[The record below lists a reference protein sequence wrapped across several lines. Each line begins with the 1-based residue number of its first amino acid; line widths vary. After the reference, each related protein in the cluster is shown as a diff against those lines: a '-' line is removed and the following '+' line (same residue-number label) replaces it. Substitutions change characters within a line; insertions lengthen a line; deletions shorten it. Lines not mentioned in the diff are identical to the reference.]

1 MSQRYFSDGVCHLF
15 GLLTNVPIPAVSS
28 RSVTLVLLWS
38 KMSFSDVIVDF
49 LPRERSATKMFYNLI
64 EIVTAKL
71 NRHSQFQP
79 DNETVKLNIILRV
92 NIR

>member
-1 MSQRYFSDGVCHLF
+1 
-15 GLLTNVPIPAVSS
+15 
-28 RSVTLVLLWS
+28 
-38 KMSFSDVIVDF
+38 MSFSDVIVDF
-49 LPRERSATKMFYNLI
+49 LPRERSATKMFYKLI

-79 DNETVKLNIILRV
+79 DNETVKLNIILCV